1 MISSLNSTW
10 SCLCFYFSRTLPNRH
25 WAPECVQGSP
35 MTSKMSPKSIQDLIF
50 SKVGHVWKE
59 GAEKHERFNFLIPF
73 WTFLH
78 AQKMKCF
85 LPWTLPAL
93 ASMSTSQESSQGD
106 IWTQRR
112 RRSSS
117 RKKSLRNELSFPEYK
132 WFLPRTLPD
141 LAFVSTSQD
150 RSQENIEHKNVPQ
163 GSPISSK
170 ISPKSRQN
178 LIFSKKGHV
187 CEHGTKKT
195 WKSQFPQSVL
205 DTFSCSKDEVI
216 SSLNS
221 TCSCL

>member
-1 MISSLNSTW
+1 M
-10 SCLCFYFSRTLPNRH
+10 CKHGKKKHEKPNRI
-25 WAPECVQGSP
+25 S
-35 MTSKMSPKSIQDLIF
+35 
-50 SKVGHVWKE
+50 
-59 GAEKHERFNFLIPF
+59 PF
-73 WTFLH
+73 WTLFRALNT
-78 AQKMKCF
+78 KWF

-93 ASMSTSQESSQGD
+93 ASMSTSQESSQGE

-117 RKKSLRNELSFPEYK
+117 RKTSLRNELSFPEYK

-170 ISPKSRQN
+170 IRPKSRQN